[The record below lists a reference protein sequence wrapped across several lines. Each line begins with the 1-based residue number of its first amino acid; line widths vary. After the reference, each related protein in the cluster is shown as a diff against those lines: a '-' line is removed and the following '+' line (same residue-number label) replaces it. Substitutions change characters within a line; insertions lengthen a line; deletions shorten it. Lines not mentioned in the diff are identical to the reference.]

1 MTARR
6 TASMCSPCPST
17 SCPEVAADPV
27 IAAADLTVTL
37 RDGSRVFRLE
47 VPDLSLAPGAA
58 VALTGPSGTGKTLLL
73 EVLGLLRRPDPGG
86 RLVLRGPGGPV
97 DLAGVWAST
106 PGRVPA
112 LRGGAFGFIPQQG
125 GLIPFLT
132 LAETLALVQRIAG
145 RPDPAHARRLADR
158 LGVADLMHLLP
169 DRLSI
174 GQRQR
179 GAIAAALAHRP
190 ALVIADEPTAA
201 LDPGN
206 AAAAMGLILEMAAD
220 SGAAVLVS
228 SHDTG
233 LVGRFPLVRRRLE
246 VVADGGSDRVVS
258 RLSPPEDVASL
269 AEAAGA

>member
-1 MTARR
+1 M
-6 TASMCSPCPST
+6 
-17 SCPEVAADPV
+17 DPV
-27 IAAADLTVTL
+27 IAAHGVTVTL
-37 RDGSRVFRLE
+37 QDGARVFRLE
-47 VPDLSLAPGAA
+47 VPDLTLAPGAA
-58 VALTGPSGTGKTLLL
+58 VALTGASGTGKTLLL

-86 RLVLRGPGGPV
+86 RLTLRGPGGAV
-97 DLAGVWAST
+97 DVAQVWAAT

-132 LAETLALVQRIAG
+132 LAETIALVQRIAG

-158 LGVADLMHLLP
+158 LGIADLLRLRP

-206 AAAAMGLILEMAAD
+206 AADALGLILEMAAD
-220 SGAAVLVS
+220 SGAAVLLS

-246 VVADGGSDRVVS
+246 IVPGTGPGGAADRVVS
-258 RLSPPEDVASL
+258 RLSRPDAMTVA
-269 AEAAGA
+269 AVGA